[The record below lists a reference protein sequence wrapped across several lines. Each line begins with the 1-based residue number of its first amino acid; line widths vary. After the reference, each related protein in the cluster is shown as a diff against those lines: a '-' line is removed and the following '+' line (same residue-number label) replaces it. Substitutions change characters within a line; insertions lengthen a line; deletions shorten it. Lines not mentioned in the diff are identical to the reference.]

1 MLVVLYLIFL
11 LTINSLYHKKKINYG
26 DLDSFSNGRLAG
38 IPNSSFLQIA
48 ILGHQVNSGC
58 TQPIKSII
66 NVVVSCRITSDAA
79 RLFIYSI
86 KKIYLLRLI
95 GILWSLSMDPCSW
108 AHV

>member
-1 MLVVLYLIFL
+1 MIPFQMA
-11 LTINSLYHKKKINYG
+11 G
-26 DLDSFSNGRLAG
+26 WQG

-48 ILGHQVNSGC
+48 ILDHQVNSGC

-86 KKIYLLRLI
+86 EKNIFAPLNWYIVVFEHGSLQLGTLVKIKHLKFQFNQ
-95 GILWSLSMDPCSW
+95 SMQFTFIKCDR
-108 AHV
+108 